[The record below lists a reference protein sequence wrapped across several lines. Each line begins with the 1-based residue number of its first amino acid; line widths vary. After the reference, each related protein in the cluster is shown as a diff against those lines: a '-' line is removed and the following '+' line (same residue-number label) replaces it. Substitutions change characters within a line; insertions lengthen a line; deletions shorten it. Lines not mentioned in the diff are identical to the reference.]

1 MVKLLNGMSA
11 ALVHL
16 DDRREVPAAVAV
28 VRCRE
33 HGHDTVVVHPV
44 ESLHDQLVRPCDE
57 LQTICVVELLRNVL
71 PKRVPCTSRR
81 DSPTTPVLWVTPQKV
96 ADRTF
101 VRNFREAVKCVD
113 VVDGV
118 EARAKP
124 GVWRED
130 LALHARGEWQV
141 VEKVGDERPNARGSI
156 FPQALVV
163 EAINLFFFW
172 WWWWWVVGGEVSVFV
187 LFLFFA
193 WRETYV
199 KCARACVRATTHLR
213 DLPGLVVS
221 TDDSDAVWPPHFHGD
236 HHEHR
241 LNAVVPAIDVVTQEE
256 EVGFRRLSCDVE
268 EFEQVV
274 ELSVHVSDNGDR
286 ARHGL
291 YVFLPF
297 EDFLAFFAQ
306 LLHFLLREWLDL
318 RERIDLP
325 RERFDVRRGQLQGC
339 TSCAAHFD
347 FDFILKK

>member
-1 MVKLLNGMSA
+1 MSA

-44 ESLHDQLVRPCDE
+44 ESLHDKLVRPCDE
-57 LQTICVVELLRNVL
+57 LQTICVVELLRDVL

-163 EAINLFFFW
+163 EAIN
-172 WWWWWVVGGEVSVFV
+172 
-187 LFLFFA
+187 
-193 WRETYV
+193 
-199 KCARACVRATTHLR
+199 LR

-347 FDFILKK
+347 LILYKNREKREKKKREVKGRLTSMGPLRKNNHHQKRQPPPEKTP

>member
-1 MVKLLNGMSA
+1 MGGWLCPPNVLHFFPVRHSARKSHKVIWRRALHLVRSCRISTTPWRRVVKLLNGMSA

-57 LQTICVVELLRNVL
+57 LQTICVVELLRDVL

-124 GVWRED
+124 GVCRED

-163 EAINLFFFW
+163 EAINLFFFC
-172 WWWWWVVGGEVSVFV
+172 GG
-187 LFLFFA
+187 
-193 WRETYV
+193 
-199 KCARACVRATTHLR
+199 
-213 DLPGLVVS
+213 G
-221 TDDSDAVWPPHFHGD
+221 G
-236 HHEHR
+236 
-241 LNAVVPAIDVVTQEE
+241 
-256 EVGFRRLSCDVE
+256 G
-268 EFEQVV
+268 
-274 ELSVHVSDNGDR
+274 G
-286 ARHGL
+286 G
-291 YVFLPF
+291 
-297 EDFLAFFAQ
+297 
-306 LLHFLLREWLDL
+306 
-318 RERIDLP
+318 
-325 RERFDVRRGQLQGC
+325 RG
-339 TSCAAHFD
+339 S
-347 FDFILKK
+347 